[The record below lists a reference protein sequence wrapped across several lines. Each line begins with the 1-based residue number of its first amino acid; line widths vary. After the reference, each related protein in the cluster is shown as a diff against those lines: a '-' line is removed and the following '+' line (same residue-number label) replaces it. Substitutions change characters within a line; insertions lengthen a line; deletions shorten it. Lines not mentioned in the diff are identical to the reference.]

1 MTPLS
6 ATLTTFVVRGF
17 IPDGLRS
24 GPNPL
29 NAVCLKKLDDRAG
42 AAAQPIGDKS
52 PRHNRSPYRQKYQSS
67 KELRLAEGWVK

>member
-1 MTPLS
+1 MPPLS

-29 NAVCLKKLDDRAG
+29 NAVCLKKLDDRTG

-52 PRHNRSPYRQKYQSS
+52 PRHNSSSHQHKFHCS